1 MLVGGATIK
10 AGVERVSGDWGG
22 AVWMIVIMMMRER
35 NHGMEVVDRDLQL
48 VSFARRTSAS
58 A

>member
-1 MLVGGATIK
+1 LPIK

-22 AVWMIVIMMMRER
+22 AVWMVVIMMVRER
-35 NHGMEVVDRDLQL
+35 NHGMEVVDRDFQL